1 MKAWAKN
8 ETIKRSLLSSSVNII
23 ISLVFFFIMKCNDEP
38 EPVCIYVYT
47 SIQLF
52 DIWCSEYI
60 TVAYGLDNTRGHGCA
75 AQRSITGSA
84 HSSILAGRWTRY
96 SRQLTTVN
104 GSPGERI
111 QESLP
116 LGAHIYVHICMY
128 MNVYVY
134 TFVCL
139 YNSVVSSNTP
149 VCTGVLDF

>member
-23 ISLVFFFIMKCNDEP
+23 ISLVFFFFMKCKDEP
-38 EPVCIYVYT
+38 ELVCIYVYT

-60 TVAYGLDNTRGHGCA
+60 TVAYGLANTRGHGCA

-116 LGAHIYVHICMY
+116 LGVHVYTYIYVCIYLC
-128 MNVYVY
+128 V
-134 TFVCL
+134 FI
-139 YNSVVSSNTP
+139 
-149 VCTGVLDF
+149 